1 MLFLTDGN
9 PPLFTADKETHVQHS
24 RLCFF
29 ARNREV
35 RCSSTATA
43 LCLYSC
49 NSSKLSHVQ
58 FAERLTVRPVRM
70 TALDWAMTGRQFT
83 ISTSST
89 RSLPLMLSV
98 AASSTWRTHTH
109 THRGNWMQN
118 RTKGRTQTRGCG
130 GQIDNLAS
138 LKIDIVWIFSL
149 GQVRWKLL
157 KACAK
162 TGGILA
168 GAIIEII
175 PVMLAPL
182 IGWCA
187 QKRPGWLVPYF
198 DSAGSL
204 KPFIHKVEKA
214 GKRFDNYSMWR
225 GLVKHTDI
233 NRPFTVLLFISSR
246 LLLSFMKKWR
256 DRYQDVP
263 TLGNCEIKEQRLQHV
278 FKGLWQLFFFLK
290 E

>member
-1 MLFLTDGN
+1 MFFCKEPRGEVQLNGNSAVLIFLQQQQTVPHTICWTTDCTACSYDGIG
-9 PPLFTADKETHVQHS
+9 LSHDRQAVHYQYFIHEKLTAD
-24 RLCFF
+24 
-29 ARNREV
+29 
-35 RCSSTATA
+35 
-43 LCLYSC
+43 
-49 NSSKLSHVQ
+49 
-58 FAERLTVRPVRM
+58 AERRSQFYLTN
-70 TALDWAMTGRQFT
+70 
-83 ISTSST
+83 
-89 RSLPLMLSV
+89 
-98 AASSTWRTHTH
+98 TH

-149 GQVRWKLL
+149 GQVWWKLL

-278 FKGLWQLFFFLK
+278 FKGLWQLFFFKGIIVQHLQTF
-290 E
+290 